1 MTEHIKIRIP
11 DGTPRTR
18 LEDFLFDQFPGL
30 SRMYLRRIV
39 RDEKCEV
46 NGRLENVGFRV
57 RAGDFLEVE
66 LDPTRENSMRPE
78 DVPLDIV
85 YEDDHL
91 VVVNKPTG
99 MLVHP
104 TNRDKNGT
112 LLNALSFHL
121 NREVRNGEGVR
132 NAECGVR
139 NEEVR
144 NAECEVRNAEL
155 VGLNA
160 GDEGLLPK
168 RENDNLPKSALR
180 TPQSAFSPLRTPH
193 SAFIRPGLV
202 HRLDKQTSG
211 LIVIAKSV
219 RMHRSLSRLFQRKY
233 VDKKYLALVDGV
245 VEKDEGTI
253 TASIGRFADEKRWD
267 LKEGGKYAETR
278 YRVLERRTATTL
290 LELEP
295 VTGRTNQLRIHCA
308 SIGHP
313 IVGDVSRGGREF
325 DRLCLHAW
333 RLSFRHPVL
342 REEIVLES
350 PIDF

>member
-1 MTEHIKIRIP
+1 
-11 DGTPRTR
+11 
-18 LEDFLFDQFPGL
+18 
-30 SRMYLRRIV
+30 MYLRRIV

-66 LDPTRENSMRPE
+66 IDPKRENSMRPE
-78 DVPLDIV
+78 NVPLDIV
-85 YEDDHL
+85 YEDEHL
-91 VVVNKPTG
+91 VVVNKPPG

-104 TNRDKNGT
+104 TNSDKNGT
-112 LLNALSFHL
+112 LLNALSFYL
-121 NREVRNGEGVR
+121 

-139 NEEVR
+139 SAESGVR
-144 NAECEVRNAEL
+144 SAERGVRSAES
-155 VGLNA
+155 GEAA
-160 GDEGLLPK
+160 GPTDANNSAFRIPH
-168 RENDNLPKSALR
+168 SALTR
-180 TPQSAFSPLRTPH
+180 PH

-211 LIVIAKSV
+211 LIVIAKST
-219 RMHRSLSRLFQRKY
+219 RIHRSLSRLFQRKY
-233 VDKKYLALVDGV
+233 VEKKYLALVDGV

-253 TASIGRFADEKRWD
+253 VASIGRFADQKRWD

-278 YRVLERRTATTL
+278 YRVLERNSDTTL

-308 SIGHP
+308 SMGHP

-325 DRLCLHAW
+325 ERLCLHAW
-333 RLSFRHPVL
+333 KLSFRHPVMCD
-342 REEIVLES
+342 VATFSS
-350 PIDF
+350 PILFAFHGP